1 MSNQKKFDAMYDRI
15 FGALPSLPHRGA
27 RRLADDKDITDLPN
41 RIMNYQVPW
50 YGFDGKTQPKGQRNT
65 VSLGTMI
72 GWLDSGIHN
81 LMTAIKANGA
91 KLDGLQAAVT
101 ELGKRQGIDPN
112 ELAKLVDA
120 AVKQSIKDSLGTYEL
135 TRVED

>member
-1 MSNQKKFDAMYDRI
+1 MSNQKKFDDMYWQTC
-15 FGALPSLPHRGA
+15 
-27 RRLADDKDITDLPN
+27 DKKSWFWGHMAAV
-41 RIMNYQVPW
+41 IMNYQVPW

-65 VSLGTMI
+65 ISLGTMI
-72 GWLDSGIHN
+72 GWLDSGISN
-81 LMTAIKANGA
+81 IINAVKANGA
-91 KLDGLQAAVT
+91 KLDGLQAAVA

-120 AVKQSIKDSLGTYEL
+120 AVKQSVKDSLGTYEL